1 VGGLAIVDTFTRGG
15 GNTGNGSIDISWI
28 NPPPPHLPPPPPS
41 DLKVDGADMGSD
53 VTTKA
58 LTGVTIS
65 ANITNPDEREA
76 SLLVLRLVAADNDD
90 TTQEWNFANYWTT
103 TSNWV
108 WSSETVTHSVFVG
121 GLVPNQKYYVR
132 AYAYDTFGQYSQS
145 TDPNNPDGGFA
156 AGSFWTNRPPSRP
169 ELLTPSENSSFETTD
184 NIFFSWTP
192 VDPDD
197 DDAQGAW
204 EIRTRR
210 LTRPNETVRTDWV
223 TLAGAENNVTSY
235 TVGAVAFTGNQ
246 FYVWSARTRDV
257 AGVWS
262 EWSTPKSF
270 FVEASSTPP
279 IPEYPLRDE
288 AVVGD
293 DATLFRW
300 QFLDPA
306 SGVSQQKA
314 DIRYRVVGSE
324 EWITFYGDTTNP
336 GSGREWLFPLDT
348 FIVGYH
354 YEWQVR
360 TTNTASITSD
370 WSRSETFWAI
380 ARTGQGLILEYIAP
394 ELETQQP
401 ALGCG
406 VNRVFVYDRGGEVKR
421 GEITGISN
429 LRYHRKRDDI
439 SSCDLIIEDFGK
451 DCGALLSELRT
462 WMHEIVVFRD
472 GKRVWEGPITRLQFK
487 PGQVQV
493 EAKDC
498 MAYLYRRVMRQGYND
513 TYRKVNGVEH
523 RGTSV
528 VHRAARIA
536 MNALAY
542 DDPNVL
548 PWLTEI
554 THSTDAKQ
562 MRAVPD
568 YSKMAWEEIDDLAAN
583 AGLDYTT
590 VGRRI
595 IFWDTHYAIGRLP
608 EMRDEHFSEP
618 IHVTEYGAQL
628 ANFFVVTNNDGVWGA
643 AFRGLNP
650 DDQNTYSSSVEDNP
664 LVYDHTGR
672 PIPPHYGWIEQLVS
686 AFGEQEGEKKV
697 DLTEEAKVELEET
710 LRRQAERGIAPRWPA
725 PLVCRVPDNAT
736 VQPDVNLGFD
746 QLVPGVWIPI
756 RAKGTLREVAQWQKL
771 DLVTVEQSGA
781 EGERIM
787 VTMSPAP
794 NSGEDPDADAQVES

>member
-1 VGGLAIVDTFTRGG
+1 
-15 GNTGNGSIDISWI
+15 
-28 NPPPPHLPPPPPS
+28 
-41 DLKVDGADMGSD
+41 
-53 VTTKA
+53 
-58 LTGVTIS
+58 
-65 ANITNPDEREA
+65 
-76 SLLVLRLVAADNDD
+76 
-90 TTQEWNFANYWTT
+90 
-103 TSNWV
+103 
-108 WSSETVTHSVFVG
+108 
-121 GLVPNQKYYVR
+121 
-132 AYAYDTFGQYSQS
+132 
-145 TDPNNPDGGFA
+145 
-156 AGSFWTNRPPSRP
+156 
-169 ELLTPSENSSFETTD
+169 
-184 NIFFSWTP
+184 
-192 VDPDD
+192 
-197 DDAQGAW
+197 
-204 EIRTRR
+204 
-210 LTRPNETVRTDWV
+210 
-223 TLAGAENNVTSY
+223 
-235 TVGAVAFTGNQ
+235 
-246 FYVWSARTRDV
+246 
-257 AGVWS
+257 
-262 EWSTPKSF
+262 
-270 FVEASSTPP
+270 
-279 IPEYPLRDE
+279 
-288 AVVGD
+288 
-293 DATLFRW
+293 
-300 QFLDPA
+300 
-306 SGVSQQKA
+306 
-314 DIRYRVVGSE
+314 
-324 EWITFYGDTTNP
+324 
-336 GSGREWLFPLDT
+336 
-348 FIVGYH
+348 
-354 YEWQVR
+354 
-360 TTNTASITSD
+360 
-370 WSRSETFWAI
+370 
-380 ARTGQGLILEYIAP
+380 
-394 ELETQQP
+394 
-401 ALGCG
+401 
-406 VNRVFVYDRGGEVKR
+406 
-421 GEITGISN
+421 
-429 LRYHRKRDDI
+429 
-439 SSCDLIIEDFGK
+439 
-451 DCGALLSELRT
+451 
-462 WMHEIVVFRD
+462 MHEIVVFGD

>member
-1 VGGLAIVDTFTRGG
+1 
-15 GNTGNGSIDISWI
+15 
-28 NPPPPHLPPPPPS
+28 
-41 DLKVDGADMGSD
+41 M
-53 VTTKA
+53 
-58 LTGVTIS
+58 
-65 ANITNPDEREA
+65 
-76 SLLVLRLVAADNDD
+76 
-90 TTQEWNFANYWTT
+90 
-103 TSNWV
+103 
-108 WSSETVTHSVFVG
+108 
-121 GLVPNQKYYVR
+121 
-132 AYAYDTFGQYSQS
+132 
-145 TDPNNPDGGFA
+145 
-156 AGSFWTNRPPSRP
+156 
-169 ELLTPSENSSFETTD
+169 
-184 NIFFSWTP
+184 
-192 VDPDD
+192 
-197 DDAQGAW
+197 
-204 EIRTRR
+204 
-210 LTRPNETVRTDWV
+210 
-223 TLAGAENNVTSY
+223 
-235 TVGAVAFTGNQ
+235 
-246 FYVWSARTRDV
+246 
-257 AGVWS
+257 
-262 EWSTPKSF
+262 
-270 FVEASSTPP
+270 
-279 IPEYPLRDE
+279 
-288 AVVGD
+288 
-293 DATLFRW
+293 
-300 QFLDPA
+300 
-306 SGVSQQKA
+306 
-314 DIRYRVVGSE
+314 
-324 EWITFYGDTTNP
+324 
-336 GSGREWLFPLDT
+336 
-348 FIVGYH
+348 
-354 YEWQVR
+354 
-360 TTNTASITSD
+360 
-370 WSRSETFWAI
+370 
-380 ARTGQGLILEYIAP
+380 
-394 ELETQQP
+394 
-401 ALGCG
+401 
-406 VNRVFVYDRGGEVKR
+406 R